1 MTMNRQQRKALERI
15 DEKIAKA
22 KASNNLFK
30 VMQLTQERK
39 KLLEPQIVEQRL
51 TLREALS
58 NYTQEERNQA
68 TSEVIYA
75 VATADLLYSATMTV
89 EETLRKKFGIG
100 LPMLDEMRDIVKRLS
115 KLVAT
120 IDKVGNEMF
129 SYSYADIV
137 TEVET
142 KYEATMLNYIHNKII
157 KYTNDKM
164 R

>member
-1 MTMNRQQRKALERI
+1 MDRQLQKQIAKI

-30 VMQLTQERK
+30 VMQLTAERN
-39 KLLEPQIVEQRL
+39 KLLQPQIIEQRT
-51 TLREALS
+51 TLKQALS
-58 NYTQEERNQA
+58 SYSQEERNKA
-68 TSEVIYA
+68 TAEVIYT

-100 LPMLDEMRDIVKRLS
+100 LPMLEEMRDIVKRLCS
-115 KLVAT
+115 IVKT
-120 IDKVGNEMF
+120 IDSVGNEIF

-142 KYEATMLNYIHNKII
+142 KYEATMMNYIYNEIM
-157 KYTNDKM
+157 KYTKQNM
-164 R
+164 Q

>member
-1 MTMNRQQRKALERI
+1 MNRQQRKAIERI

-22 KASNNLFK
+22 KASNNIFK
-30 VMQLTQERK
+30 IMQLTQERN
-39 KLLEPQIVEQRL
+39 KLLESQVIEQRL

-68 TSEVIYA
+68 TAEVIYA

-100 LPMLDEMRDIVKRLS
+100 LPMLDEMRDIVKRL
-115 KLVAT
+115 KDIVVT
-120 IDKVGNEMF
+120 IDKVGSEMF

-142 KYEATMLNYIHNKII
+142 KYEATMLNYIRNEIM
-157 KYTNDKM
+157 KYTNNKM
-164 R
+164 Q